1 MLQQP
6 RRTFRDGA
14 PGVEL
19 VATPTVA
26 SRGRITV
33 RKEDGVLMKNIAK
46 RLRRYRTECAE
57 SVFKREVLDYGVY
70 FPLREE
76 YRLLKRETNERVV
89 QYLSIDDVKTVVVQK
104 ETV

>member
-26 SRGRITV
+26 SRGCITV

-46 RLRRYRTECAE
+46 RLKSYRTERAE
-57 SVFKREVLDYGVY
+57 RDFKREVLEYGVY

-76 YRLLKRETNERVV
+76 HRLLKRETNERVV
-89 QYLSIDDVKTVVVQK
+89 QYLPIDDVETVVAQK

>member
-1 MLQQP
+1 VLQQP
-6 RRTFRDGA
+6 RRTSRDGA

-26 SRGRITV
+26 SRDRTPV

-46 RLRRYRTECAE
+46 RLKSYRAERAERRFE
-57 SVFKREVLDYGVY
+57 KRHSDYGVY

-76 YRLLKRETNERVV
+76 HRLLQRETNERVV
-89 QYLSIDDVKTVVVQK
+89 QYLPIDDAKTVVIQK

>member
-1 MLQQP
+1 VLQQP

-19 VATPTVA
+19 VASPTVA
-26 SRGRITV
+26 SRDRTPV

-46 RLRRYRTECAE
+46 RLKSYRAE
-57 SVFKREVLDYGVY
+57 RAERDFKREVLDYGVY

-76 YRLLKRETNERVV
+76 HRLLKRETNERVV